1 MASHHLRVSILKS
14 SCPVCSYTACSKTFW
29 ETEEDKSICW
39 QRSSFCRKKR
49 NKSLHHINESWDFR
63 ATFCRWAAIYLVLFE
78 LSFQIKSSECFQR
91 KPLLH
96 QSSSTSFWFLI
107 NTTQTRSTKAA
118 FLVEQIAD
126 DKYCLLYTLINA
138 RVPQLTAALMLI
150 NSNCNR
156 LYCHSQEL
164 QSSLL
169 H

>member
-118 FLVEQIAD
+118 FSCRTDSRWQILSAVYSHQCQSAPAHCSLD
-126 DKYCLLYTLINA
+126 ANKQ
-138 RVPQLTAALMLI
+138 QL
-150 NSNCNR
+150 
-156 LYCHSQEL
+156 
-164 QSSLL
+164 
-169 H
+169 